1 LEHIEMA
8 KRRNLSYTVHDSFFI
23 SADID
28 EEDDLMELLIHG
40 KSYSAE
46 YLRMIGVFIH
56 VDKKTKV
63 RAKVDRYDEKTETFI
78 TSTSSSFFEVKGKKM
93 ELEGVEIEDT
103 FAEAFPIKVA
113 RVLITA
119 VNEKWAMTAAREMT
133 GFGTSVIM
141 CPAEAGIDKIAAPEE
156 TPDGRPGVYAMI
168 CTFGYKALDE
178 QLLARIGQCIL
189 TSPTAAVFN
198 AMAESEKEFNTGFK
212 LKFFGDGFESEEE
225 LDGREVVR
233 VPIMGGEFVIEKNL
247 GAKAGVAGGN
257 IFILA
262 KDQMAALT
270 AAEDAVDAI
279 QEVEGTITPFTGGV
293 VASGSKPSS
302 NRYKFMHATINEKF
316 CPTLKDKI
324 EDTELPAD
332 VNGVFEIVIN
342 GVSEDAVKEAMKAG
356 IKAAVKVPGVVKI
369 TAGNFG
375 GKLGKYQ
382 LRLKDVLGL

>member
-1 LEHIEMA
+1 
-8 KRRNLSYTVHDSFFI
+8 
-23 SADID
+23 
-28 EEDDLMELLIHG
+28 ME
-40 KSYSAE
+40 
-46 YLRMIGVFIH
+46 F
-56 VDKKTKV
+56 
-63 RAKVDRYDEKTETFI
+63 
-78 TSTSSSFFEVKGKKM
+78 
-93 ELEGVEIEDT
+93 EGVEIEDT

-119 VNEKWAMTAAREMT
+119 VNEKWAMTAAKEMT

-141 CPAEAGIDKIAAPEE
+141 CPAEAGIDKIASPEE
-156 TPDGRPGVYAMI
+156 TPDGRPGVYVMM

-178 QLLARIGQCIL
+178 QLLARIGQCVF
-189 TSPTAAVFN
+189 TCPTTAVFN
-198 AMAESEKEFNTGFK
+198 AMPESEKEFNTGFK

-225 LDGREVVR
+225 LNGREVVR
-233 VPIMGGEFVIEKNL
+233 VPIMGGEFVMEKNM

-270 AAEDAVDAI
+270 AAEDAVAAI
-279 QEVEGTITPFTGGV
+279 QEVENTITPFTGGV

-302 NRYKFMHATINEKF
+302 NAYKFMHASINEKY

-324 EDTELPAD
+324 EDSELPAD

-342 GVSEDAVKEAMKAG
+342 GVSEDVVKDGMKAG

-375 GKLGKYQ
+375 GNLGKYH
-382 LRLKDVLGL
+382 LELKDVLGL